1 MRRATLALALLLA
14 FAVAPP
20 AASQHGGEH
29 GADAGEAAGGAPHAA
44 TIGFDSVRPRRLD
57 IVTGESVR
65 WTNASARVHTVT
77 ADDES
82 FDSGRL
88 SSTQTYSR
96 RFTVAA
102 ETPYHCSLHPLIQG
116 VVATHD
122 LLLLTPAQAAAPK
135 RPFALAGRSAL
146 AAGTAVSIE
155 ADAGTGFAPIA
166 SATVDGGGGFAAR
179 ITPETSVSLRAVAGG
194 AVSPIVSLLVLDR
207 RVSLTARRTQHGRVR
222 LHVKVTPASRGGRV
236 VLQTFLPERFGWW
249 PVRQAKLDRASSAT
263 FTVHPTRRVRT
274 RARYTL
280 ADGATA
286 LATSPTVWIGPPLR
300 RAVARGAHRDVVR
313 RRPRSLDAPGVSGAP
328 APPPPSARRV
338 ARGATTRATAPSQ

>member
-1 MRRATLALALLLA
+1 MLALTLLLA
-14 FAVAPP
+14 VAVAPP
-20 AASQHGGEH
+20 AASQHAVEH
-29 GADAGEAAGGAPHAA
+29 GADAGQASGGAAHAA
-44 TIGFDSVRPRRLD
+44 TIGFGSVRPRRLD

-65 WTNASARVHTVT
+65 WTNESALVHTVT

-102 ETPYHCSLHPLIQG
+102 ETPYHCRLHPLIQG

-122 LLLLTPAQAAAPK
+122 LLLLTPGQAAAPK

-146 AAGTAVSIE
+146 EAGTPVSIE
-155 ADAGTGFAPIA
+155 ADGGTGFARIA
-166 SATVDGGGGFAAR
+166 AAIVDDDGGFAAR

-194 AVSPIVSLLVLDR
+194 VVSPIVNLLVIER
-207 RVSLTARRTQHGRVR
+207 RVSLTVRRTQHGRVR

-249 PVRQAKLDRASSAT
+249 PVRQSKLDRVSSAT
-263 FTVHPTRRVRT
+263 FTVDPTRRRRT
-274 RARYTL
+274 RVRYTL

-286 LATSPTVWIGPPLR
+286 LATSRTVWIGPPLR
-300 RAVARGAHRDVVR
+300 P
-313 RRPRSLDAPGVSGAP
+313 RPRT
-328 APPPPSARRV
+328 
-338 ARGATTRATAPSQ
+338 AT